1 MVCVGNERAC
11 LTRVRT
17 NSCQSDSSGFLE
29 EPFVP
34 ACPNPGP
41 ELMKV
46 RLTNANTF
54 VGMKKK
60 CVSGMI
66 RFCKIQQEFF

>member
-1 MVCVGNERAC
+1 MLITCKPGIHRIPVCKCGHQICCYCDCIGNERVC
-11 LTRVRT
+11 LSRVRT

-34 ACPNPGP
+34 SYPIPGP

-46 RLTNANTF
+46 RL
-54 VGMKKK
+54 
-60 CVSGMI
+60 
-66 RFCKIQQEFF
+66 QLH